1 MRQYNRMN
9 MSDSRTVGRSDRVRK
24 RGQVLAALV
33 LAFLSVS
40 PTVRLSA
47 QLSPQDSAFHALNRL
62 AYGPRPG
69 DVQRVAAE
77 GVMRWIDRQLSP
89 EEIDNHRLA
98 ERERQFQ
105 ILRYDRGDLAAMY
118 VDAQRERRARKLAA
132 AADTM
137 ADKSAADP
145 IAQRGRR
152 LAGQF
157 ADLAVVRAAL
167 SERQLYEVMVDF
179 WTNHF
184 SVYIAKG
191 ADRFLT
197 PDYIEHTI
205 RPRAMGTFE
214 DLLIATARSPAMLF
228 YLDNWESVAPGS
240 VPPAALRVRARPLFG
255 RRPGLFDPMRDPARQ
270 DSVRRRALERM
281 PKGINENYA
290 RELLELHTLGVEGGY
305 TQQDVIAVAR
315 IFTGWSIERPQQGG
329 GFEFHGWA
337 HDRGEKDV
345 LGVRFEGGH
354 DMDEGIRLLKV
365 LADQPATMHH
375 VSRKLCQRFVN
386 DDPPDGCVDDAVAA
400 WKRSSGDM
408 REVLRAIFHG
418 PDFWAAENV
427 RAKVKTPLEFVVS
440 AARAAAAEPDTTPR
454 LAQVVARL
462 GEPLYLHVAPDG
474 YSEREAA
481 WVNSGALL
489 DRMNAAVALAT
500 ARLPGMTVELDSV
513 VPLTADAHALIAAV
527 NDRILG
533 GRMSENTKAVV
544 GRQLSD
550 VKDPLQARALAVGL
564 AIGGPEFQRQ

>member
-1 MRQYNRMN
+1 MK
-9 MSDSRTVGRSDRVRK
+9 TAI
-24 RGQVLAALV
+24 VLSLLTLASMPAGVAAQHAAL
-33 LAFLSVS
+33 
-40 PTVRLSA
+40 TT
-47 QLSPQDSAFHALNRL
+47 QDSAFHALNRL

-69 DVQRVAAE
+69 DVPRVAAD
-77 GVMRWIDRQLSP
+77 GVIRWIDRQLAP
-89 EEIDNHRLA
+89 ERIDDDRLA
-98 ERERQFQ
+98 ERERQFH
-105 ILRYDRGDLAAMY
+105 ILAYGRADLAAMY
-118 VDAQRERRARKLAA
+118 TEAQRERRERKLAA
-132 AADTM
+132 AGDTM
-137 ADKSAADP
+137 ADQAASP

-152 LAGQF
+152 LAGEF

-184 SVYIAKG
+184 NVYVAKG
-191 ADRFLT
+191 ADRFFT

-205 RPRAMGTFE
+205 RPRAMGKFE

-240 VPPAALRVRARPLFG
+240 VPPAGLRVRARPIFG
-255 RRPGLFDPMRDPARQ
+255 RRPGLFDPTRDPARQ

-290 RELLELHTLGVEGGY
+290 RELLELHTLGVDGGY
-305 TQQDVIAVAR
+305 TQQDVIEVAR
-315 IFTGWSIERPQQGG
+315 IFTGWSIERPQQAGD
-329 GFEFHGWA
+329 FQFHDWA
-337 HDRGEKDV
+337 HDRREKRV

-354 DMDEGIRLLKV
+354 DMDEGIRLLKL
-365 LADQPATMHH
+365 LAGHPATMHH
-375 VSRKLCQRFVN
+375 VSRQLCERFVN

-400 WKRSSGDM
+400 WKRSNGDI

-440 AARAAAAEPDTTPR
+440 AARAVLAQPDTSPR

-474 YSEREAA
+474 YPEREAA

-489 DRMNAAVALAT
+489 DRMNAAVALA
-500 ARLPGMTVELDSV
+500 AGKLQGVTVVLDSIVSVGDEQLIGV
-513 VPLTADAHALIAAV
+513 V
-527 NDRILG
+527 NEKILG
-533 GRMSENTKAVV
+533 GAMSENTKQVLR
-544 GRQLSD
+544 RQLAGIN
-550 VKDPLQARALAVGL
+550 DPIQARALVVGL

>member
-1 MRQYNRMN
+1 MKTRVVWRGL
-9 MSDSRTVGRSDRVRK
+9 VGV
-24 RGQVLAALV
+24 GACLPLVGAQHAA
-33 LAFLSVS
+33 
-40 PTVRLSA
+40 PPQSA
-47 QLSPQDSAFHALNRL
+47 MPGVALTPQDSALHALNRL

-69 DVQRVAAE
+69 DVPRVAAR
-77 GVMRWIDRQLSP
+77 GVMRWIDRQLSADG
-89 EEIDNHRLA
+89 IDDDRLA
-98 ERERQFQ
+98 LRERRFD

-118 VDAQRERRARKLAA
+118 TAAQRERRERKLAA
-132 AADTM
+132 GETAQDS
-137 ADKSAADP
+137 DRLPDP
-145 IAQRGRR
+145 MMLKNRR
-152 LAGQF
+152 LANEF

-184 SVYIAKG
+184 NVYFAKG

-205 RPRAMGTFE
+205 RPRAMGKFQ

-228 YLDNWESVAPGS
+228 YLDIWESVAPG
-240 VPPAALRVRARPLFG
+240 PPPPFPRSA
-255 RRPGLFDPMRDPARQ
+255 
-270 DSVRRRALERM
+270 RRRGDQGVRPA

-290 RELLELHTLGVEGGY
+290 RELLELHTLGVDGGY
-305 TQQDVIAVAR
+305 TQQDVIDVAR
-315 IFTGWSIERPQQGG
+315 IFTGWSIERPRQGG
-329 GFEFHGWA
+329 DFEFDAWA
-337 HDRGEKDV
+337 HDRGEKLV

-354 DMDEGIRLLKV
+354 DMDEEIRLLKL
-365 LADQPATMHH
+365 LANHPATMHH

-427 RAKVKTPLEFVVS
+427 RAKVKTPFEFVVS
-440 AARAAAAEPDTTPR
+440 AARAVDAQPDTSPR

-474 YSEREAA
+474 YPEREAA

-489 DRMNAAVALAT
+489 DRMNAAVALA
-500 ARLPGMTVELDSV
+500 AGKLQGVTVALDSLV
-513 VPLTADAHALIAAV
+513 AAGDAEQLISLV
-527 NDRILG
+527 NERILG
-533 GRMSENTKAVV
+533 GTMSENTKQVLR
-544 GRQLSD
+544 RQLAD
-550 VKDPLQARALAVGL
+550 IPDPIQARALAVGL

>member
-1 MRQYNRMN
+1 
-9 MSDSRTVGRSDRVRK
+9 MSDSRTAGRSDRVRE
-24 RGQVLAALV
+24 RSQVLAALV

-89 EEIDNHRLA
+89 EEIDNERLA

-184 SVYIAKG
+184 SVYLAKG

-240 VPPAALRVRARPLFG
+240 VPPAALRLRARPLFG

-329 GFEFHGWA
+329 DFEFHGWA
-337 HDRGEKDV
+337 HDRGEKEV

-418 PDFWAAENV
+418 PDFWAAENM

-440 AARAAAAEPDTTPR
+440 AARAAAAEPDTSPR
-454 LAQVVARL
+454 LAQLVARL

-474 YSEREAA
+474 YAEREAA

-513 VPLTADAHALIAAV
+513 VPLTADADALIAAV